1 MVAIRIENLT
11 KIFKAIAGS
20 TIAVDDLSLEVHE
33 GEFFT
38 LVGPSGCGKTTTL
51 RIVAGLE
58 TPTHG
63 NIYFDGD
70 RVTELPPQKRNVSM
84 MFQNVAL
91 FPHMTI
97 AQNIG
102 YTLRIHKIPR
112 TEIEKR
118 VKNVAEM
125 LGIADKLKMKPGQ
138 LSGGQR
144 QRAALGRAI
153 VGETGILLMDEPLSS
168 LDAKLRAEMRT
179 EILRVHRRINATI
192 VYVTHDQVEALSMSS
207 RIVLMKDGKC
217 QQIDTP
223 AGLFN
228 KPTNVDVATFI
239 GTPSMNVLSGR
250 VIRKDERMG
259 VEFLGATL
267 PLSDEAASRLDDTQN
282 VLIGIRPQLLRL
294 RAKRESAQDIPVTID
309 VIEPLGVE
317 QQVSVKPEYG
327 PEITVVREEAS
338 DFKEGGVGYLSFE
351 YKNAYIF
358 DDESGQ
364 TISFTL

>member
-11 KIFKAIAGS
+11 KIFKATAGS
-20 TIAVDDLSLEVHE
+20 TIAVDNLSLKVRE

-51 RIVAGLE
+51 RMICGLE
-58 TPTHG
+58 IATRG
-63 NIYFDGD
+63 DIYFDNE
-70 RVTELPPQKRNVSM
+70 RVTDLAPQRRNISM

-91 FPHMTI
+91 FPHMTV
-97 AQNIG
+97 ARNIG
-102 YTLRIHKIPR
+102 YPLRVHKLPK

-118 VKNVAEM
+118 VKDVAEM

-153 VGETGILLMDEPLSS
+153 VRETGILLMDEPLSS
-168 LDAKLRAEMRT
+168 LDARLRAGMRT

-207 RIVLMKDGKC
+207 RIILMKDGKC
-217 QQIDTP
+217 VQIDTP

-228 KPTNVDVATFI
+228 KPTNVNVATFI

-250 VIRKDERMG
+250 VIRKDEGMG
-259 VEFLGATL
+259 VEFLGVTL
-267 PLSDEAASRLDDTQN
+267 PLSNEAASRLDDTQN

-294 RAKRESAQDIPVTID
+294 RAKKESAQDIPVTVD
-309 VIEPLGVE
+309 VIEPLGIE
-317 QQVSVKPEYG
+317 QQVSVKPEDG

-338 DFKEGGVGYLSFE
+338 DFREGDKAYLSFG
-351 YKNAYIF
+351 YDNAYIF